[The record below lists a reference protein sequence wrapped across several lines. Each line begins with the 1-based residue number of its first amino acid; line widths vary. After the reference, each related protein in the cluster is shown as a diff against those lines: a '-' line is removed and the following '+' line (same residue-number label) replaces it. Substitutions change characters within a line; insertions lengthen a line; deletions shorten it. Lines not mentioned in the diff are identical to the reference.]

1 MAVGEDD
8 GEQLVLI
15 VEKVAAVEVSDGN
28 LTLVPLEIAA
38 GNNNMTVIINNTNLI
53 YFLCEQEP
61 HYKDEGKISM
71 ILFYKLAILLF
82 IG

>member
-1 MAVGEDD
+1 M
-8 GEQLVLI
+8 LI

-53 YFLCEQEP
+53 YFCVSKNLIIRM
-61 HYKDEGKISM
+61 KGK
-71 ILFYKLAILLF
+71 FP
-82 IG
+82 